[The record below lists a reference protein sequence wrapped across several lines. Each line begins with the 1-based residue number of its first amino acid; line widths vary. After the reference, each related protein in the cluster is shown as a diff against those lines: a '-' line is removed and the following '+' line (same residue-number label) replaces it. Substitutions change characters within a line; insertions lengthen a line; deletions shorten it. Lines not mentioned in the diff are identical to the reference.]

1 MVAGSESSLAAEL
14 RALLRLSIPLGL
26 TSAARIGQLLTDQSV
41 LGHLTTAA
49 GEPTALYLDAASLA
63 LLWMNLTNGSVVRG
77 LGSAVGV
84 LVAQALGAGARESAG
99 GWLTLGL
106 ASTLLSSAA
115 VAGLW
120 LLTPLL
126 LGAFVPDTQAVS
138 LAGEY
143 ARLSIGWLLPTQW
156 LEVLNAALTAQGVV
170 LPQLLAYPTF
180 LLINF
185 GLNYLFVLRLGL
197 GLPGSPLGTTATRVG
212 LLLSVLL
219 LTALLPRLGRCTHR
233 QSAQQASAAGWQTSA
248 AEPLHPRE
256 EEPPAEPLPA
266 GTTEGS
272 ASTLLPPATRPPPEP
287 SRLVYPISLRT
298 ATRPDR
304 LRTFYRQVAPTLL
317 SSLLEELQLEGVGL
331 LAGRLGAEAMSTHAS
346 MLMTFFW
353 LTAPMFGL
361 VRAISVRVGLHL
373 GAGAPREAK
382 RAAALGYACCCS
394 LALLVSAALVLL
406 RRQLGTVFSS
416 DANVVTMVSQIAPI
430 VAAAYALVGLFYG
443 SVATLNGQ
451 GRPLPV
457 ALAFLS
463 GAFFISPAAGYVL
476 SDRVRCCAGVPL
488 RGVWLGLVA
497 GYSVTSTLVLIAVC
511 RSDWPALARA
521 AIARSRPAAEVIP
534 AARGEHGGLR
544 NGERGEEGAG
554 GPAELGSESRRGE
567 GWVGHTGER
576 TGPDEQGGTSD
587 SNQKNGNQSGES

>member
-1 MVAGSESSLAAEL
+1 MSESSLASEL
-14 RALLRLSIPLGL
+14 RALLQLSIPLGL

-49 GEPTALYLDAASLA
+49 GEPTAIYLDGASLA
-63 LLWMNLTNGSVVRG
+63 LLWMNLTNGAVVRG
-77 LGSAVGV
+77 VSSAVGV

-106 ASTLLSSAA
+106 VSTLLGSAA

-126 LGAFVPDTQAVS
+126 LGAFIADAQAVS
-138 LAGEY
+138 LAAEY
-143 ARLSIGWLLPTQW
+143 ALLSIGWLLPTQC
-156 LEVLNAALTAQGVV
+156 LEVLNATLTAQGIV

-180 LLINF
+180 LVINF
-185 GLNYLFVLRLGL
+185 GLNYLFVLRLRL
-197 GLPGSPLGTTATRVG
+197 GLPGSPLGTAATRVG

-219 LTALLPRLGRCTHR
+219 LTAHLPRLGRCPRLPRSRPRTAPAAPGRRYWHR
-233 QSAQQASAAGWQTSA
+233 QGSA
-248 AEPLHPRE
+248 AEPLQPRVE
-256 EEPPAEPLPA
+256 EPAEPLPTQ
-266 GTTEGS
+266 TTEAS
-272 ASTLLPPATRPPPEP
+272 AATILPPTAARLPEP
-287 SRLVYPISLRT
+287 PLLIRPISVRT
-298 ATRPDR
+298 AVRADR
-304 LRTFYRQVAPTLL
+304 LNIFSRQVAPTLL
-317 SSLLEELQLEGVGL
+317 SSLLEELQLETVGL
-331 LAGRLGAEAMSTHAS
+331 LAGRLGAEAMSTHAA

-373 GAGAPREAK
+373 GAGSPREAK

-406 RRQLGTVFSS
+406 RRELGQVFSS
-416 DANVVTMVSQIAPI
+416 DATVVTMVGQIAPI
-430 VAAAYALVGLFYG
+430 VAAAYALVGIFYG

-451 GRPLPV
+451 GRPLSV
-457 ALAFLS
+457 VFAFLS

-476 SDRVRCCAGVPL
+476 SDRLRCCAGVPL

-497 GYSVTSTLVLIAVC
+497 GYSVTSTLVFIAVL

-521 AIARSRPAAEVIP
+521 AISRNRPAAEVGP
-534 AARGEHGGLR
+534 AVCGAQGGR
-544 NGERGEEGAG
+544 WNGERGF
-554 GPAELGSESRRGE
+554 GE
-567 GWVGHTGER
+567 
-576 TGPDEQGGTSD
+576 
-587 SNQKNGNQSGES
+587 